1 LRAERKGVVK
11 RLSLGIIG
19 LPKINNDQGEPYA
32 NAPSTD
38 TTTRFQL
45 SISVLIVFHVP
56 TGGAFPHLVL
66 VVGHTAVSCWQRPI

>member
-1 LRAERKGVVK
+1 LQAEWKGVVK

-19 LPKINNDQGEPYA
+19 LPKINNDRGEPYA

-45 SISVLIVFHVP
+45 SISVLTLFQLP
-56 TGGAFPHLVL
+56 AGGAFPHLVL
-66 VVGHTAVSCWQRPI
+66 VVGHAAVS